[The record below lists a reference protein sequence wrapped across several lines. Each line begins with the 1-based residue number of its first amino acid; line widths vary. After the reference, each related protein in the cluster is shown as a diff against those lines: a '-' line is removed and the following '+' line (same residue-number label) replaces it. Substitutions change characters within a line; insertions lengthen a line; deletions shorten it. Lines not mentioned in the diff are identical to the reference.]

1 MPFETISSKRPD
13 IEAMRE
19 KLKAKSNVHADPL
32 LADTPT
38 TQKPAGE
45 NKRGRKAVRIYTSH
59 FSTYLSKEQEN
70 ALYNWCE
77 ANGVTPSVA
86 IRMAVQKLI
95 SEK

>member
-1 MPFETISSKRPD
+1 MEFKTLSSKRPD

-19 KLKAKSNVHADPL
+19 KLKAKRDIHADPL
-32 LADTPT
+32 LDDSHANP
-38 TQKPAGE
+38 KPVGE
-45 NKRGRKAVRIYTSH
+45 NKRGRKAVKIYTSH

-86 IRMAVQKLI
+86 IRMAVQKLV